1 MFTISTEAS
10 FDAAHFLKGYNGK
23 CHNFHGH
30 RWRVVVFAQKEQLC
44 EDEQNRGMVF
54 DFSELKDVLKAMAD
68 DLDHSLIYETG
79 SLKEKTVE
87 ALKEEDF
94 RMNEVPFRPT
104 AENFS
109 KYFYDE
115 ITAKG
120 YDVRRVDVYETPN
133 NCASYEA

>member
-23 CHNFHGH
+23 CHNLHGH